1 MSYKPDES
9 VLLAYVYNELG
20 AEDRAKLEQYLI
32 EHPETK
38 KELEEIKATR
48 SLLGKWPD
56 QVVVE
61 PSFVFDNPKVL
72 VSSGSAWNS
81 KLLQSIIGLAA
92 SIALLMMVGYF
103 TNFQL
108 SKNNEGWNV
117 SMGVPKQEIKPDTSP
132 ILTEENVKEWMQES
146 MATNNEAILS
156 RINEVQDDL
165 SGELNQQKRANSMAL
180 ASLKTN
186 NQIDES
192 LLQGYVDQ
200 LKDENK
206 EILLSLVQASEVE
219 QKQYVNQV
227 LADFSTYLE
236 QQRAYDLEIIQAN
249 FSNLRD
255 NTEDNQLE
263 TNQLLASLI
272 TTVNN
277 QNN

>member
-38 KELEEIKATR
+38 KELEEIKVTR

-56 QVVVE
+56 QEVVE

-81 KLLQSIIGLAA
+81 KLLQSIIGMAA

>member
-38 KELEEIKATR
+38 KELEEIKVTR

-56 QVVVE
+56 QEVVE

>member
-38 KELEEIKATR
+38 KELEEIKVTR

-56 QVVVE
+56 QEVVE

-81 KLLQSIIGLAA
+81 KLLQSIIGMAA

-132 ILTEENVKEWMQES
+132 ILTEENGDLLVANLENVRAVESTDAHENAEHDDHHHDFPWLIVLLCIGVFVMGLFVGRLSKE
-146 MATNNEAILS
+146 
-156 RINEVQDDL
+156 R
-165 SGELNQQKRANSMAL
+165 K
-180 ASLKTN
+180 
-186 NQIDES
+186 
-192 LLQGYVDQ
+192 
-200 LKDENK
+200 
-206 EILLSLVQASEVE
+206 
-219 QKQYVNQV
+219 
-227 LADFSTYLE
+227 
-236 QQRAYDLEIIQAN
+236 
-249 FSNLRD
+249 
-255 NTEDNQLE
+255 
-263 TNQLLASLI
+263 
-272 TTVNN
+272 
-277 QNN
+277 

>member
-56 QVVVE
+56 QEVVE